1 MNAYVNLPPI
11 IIGTHDYDRLTNAA
25 QIAGQQGKL
34 YDAAFLIAGLQRAA
48 IADPDDMPGDV
59 VSTKSRV
66 TYRLNDYPETVT
78 RVLVHAGDMTWPSAE
93 LCVMTPLGTALL
105 GLRVGDRMP
114 FYTSNGQ
121 QHEVLVEDVGFPPLA
136 GVVPY
141 NRPTSYPTRAGDGSC
156 SAMGTPEENSKESLD
171 RRLDAALE
179 ETFPAS
185 DPISV
190 IVCGSR

>member
-25 QIAGQQGKL
+25 QIARQQGKL
-34 YDAAFLIAGLQRAA
+34 YDAAFLIAQLQRAA
-48 IADPDDMPGDV
+48 IADPDDIPEGV

-66 TYRLNDYPETVT
+66 TYRLNDDPETVT

-114 FYTSNGQ
+114 FYTSGGQ
-121 QHEVLVEDVGFPPLA
+121 QHEVLVEDVGSSPGGRCALQSPHELLNA
-136 GVVPY
+136 G
-141 NRPTSYPTRAGDGSC
+141 R
-156 SAMGTPEENSKESLD
+156 
-171 RRLDAALE
+171 RRLVFRNGNARRELQRE
-179 ETFPAS
+179 PG
-185 DPISV
+185 P
-190 IVCGSR
+190 